1 MKQVNLF
8 SLFCFP
14 SISIFFDFLSFLGI
28 YKKFDQ
34 ADTLV
39 AVRKIGWRAS
49 GKWSI
54 HQPWESGQPG
64 WKSREPPIGNPPGQP
79 CQPFKSHPGEFS
91 SRRRSR
97 EPSEHFPHPASLCFP
112 SSQMN
117 CQLLSQ
123 LSIHSIDIYNQ
134 MRFLIRCQFTPSIRV
149 DVVTHLLLSQRD
161 VIFSGCNS
169 DSSTHPPGP
178 IHSSISTF

>member
-1 MKQVNLF
+1 MKQVNFF
-8 SLFCFP
+8 SLFLLP
-14 SISIFFDFLSFLGI
+14 LHYNFFYFLSFLGI

-39 AVRKIGWRAS
+39 AVRKIGGRAS

-97 EPSEHFPHPASLCFP
+97 EPCEHFPHPTSLCFP

-134 MRFLIRCQFTPSIRV
+134 MRFLIRCRVTPSIRV